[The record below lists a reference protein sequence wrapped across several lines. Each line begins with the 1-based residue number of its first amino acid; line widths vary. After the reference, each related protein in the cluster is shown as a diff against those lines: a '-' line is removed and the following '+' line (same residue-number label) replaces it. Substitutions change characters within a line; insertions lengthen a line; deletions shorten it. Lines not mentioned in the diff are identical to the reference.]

1 MLWACLRLP
10 SLAIDAV
17 LRQRDESTKQ
27 QPFALI
33 DGPPQRRVLAA
44 LNDAALA
51 LGLMPG
57 QSLAAAQAICPSLH
71 AEPIDPRHAER
82 SRRLL
87 AAWAYRFSPLVA
99 IEPFDDAVLF
109 EAEGSFNL
117 FGPWLRFAGRLHAEL
132 DALGFQHHLVLAP
145 NPHAAHALAAAHAD
159 LAVTTPDA
167 QQRALSALPM
177 QSAGLDP
184 RAATRLQRM
193 GLRSLGRLFELPRDA
208 LAKRFGPALLDRLDE
223 LRGTAPALL
232 PMYRPPDRFEA
243 QIELGF
249 EVVRTEALLF
259 PIRRLVGDLAAFLSA
274 RDGGVQRF
282 ELRFRHEDHAPTIL
296 QLGLLAPERD
306 PQRLFDLV
314 RQRLE
319 RLRLAAPTLEIELH
333 ARELPAFVPE
343 AGGLFDPRQAQ
354 QLSWPQLRERLRAR
368 LGGDAVRQLQP
379 LSDHRPERAFQQ
391 RREERRQPVIQTTSP
406 RPTWLL
412 PRPILLRDPA
422 PRILT
427 GPERIESGWWDGG
440 DTRRDYYVVETSRGQ
455 RAWVFCAVGEVGPF
469 HLHGW
474 FA

>member
-17 LRQRDESTKQ
+17 LRQRDESAHSH
-27 QPFALI
+27 PFALI
-33 DGPPQRRVLAA
+33 DGPSQRRRLAA
-44 LNDAALA
+44 LNEAALA
-51 LGLMPG
+51 DGLKPG
-57 QSLAAAQAICPSLH
+57 QSLAAAQAICPSLV
-71 AEPIDPRHAER
+71 AEAIDPRHAER

-87 AAWAYRFSPLVA
+87 GAWAYRFSPLVA

-117 FGPWLRFAGRLHAEL
+117 FGPWPRFAGRLHEEL
-132 DALGFQHHLVLAP
+132 DALGFRHHLVLAP
-145 NPHAAHALAAAHAD
+145 NPFAAHALAAAHAD
-159 LAVTTPDA
+159 LALTTPYA
-167 QQRALSALPM
+167 QDRALAALPLH
-177 QSAGLDP
+177 QAGLDP
-184 RAATRLQRM
+184 QAASRLQRM
-193 GLRSLGRLFELPRDA
+193 GLDRLGRLFELPRDA
-208 LAKRFGPALLDRLDE
+208 LARRFGPTLLERLDE

-232 PMYRPPDRFEA
+232 SMYRPPDRFEA
-243 QIELGF
+243 RVELGF
-249 EVVRTEALLF
+249 EVVRSEALLF
-259 PIRRLVGDLAAFLSA
+259 PIRRLVGDLAAFLAA

-282 ELRFRHEDHAPTIL
+282 ELRFRHEDRAATPL

-319 RLRLAAPTLEIELH
+319 RVRLPAPTLEIELL

-368 LGGDAVRQLQP
+368 LGGDAVRQIQP
-379 LSDHRPERAFQQ
+379 LSDHRPERAFQP
-391 RREERRQPVIQTTSP
+391 RRDRHRASVIQTTAS

-412 PRPILLRDPA
+412 PRPILLRDPSL
-422 PRILT
+422 RILA

-440 DTRRDYYVVETSRGQ
+440 DTRRDYYVVETSCGQ
-455 RAWVFCAVGEVGPF
+455 RAWVFCAVGKRGPF
-469 HLHGW
+469 QLHGW